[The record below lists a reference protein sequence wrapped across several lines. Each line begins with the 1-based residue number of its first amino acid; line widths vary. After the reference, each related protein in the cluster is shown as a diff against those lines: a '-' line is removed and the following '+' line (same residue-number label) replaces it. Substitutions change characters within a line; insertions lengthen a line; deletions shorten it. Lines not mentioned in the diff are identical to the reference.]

1 MKPGKINIHEAK
13 THLSRLVEDVANG
26 NEVLIAKGGRAMARL
41 VPLGRDDS
49 PRRLGLLK
57 GKLRIADDFDRAGCA
72 NVGSS
77 VELDLSVEHG
87 QLGSGRRVSG
97 LVPVDSGAPEPR
109 HMRSGHEVGEVGSG
123 HH

>member
-49 PRRLGLLK
+49 PRKLGLLK
-57 GKLRIADDFDRAGCA
+57 GKLRIAEDFDRSFEAA
-72 NVGSS
+72 TP
-77 VELDLSVEHG
+77 L
-87 QLGSGRRVSG
+87 
-97 LVPVDSGAPEPR
+97 
-109 HMRSGHEVGEVGSG
+109 
-123 HH
+123 